1 MEPSG
6 RRSPLSVAQ
15 TLKGLASVNNAPLL
29 MTLFL
34 CAMSAFLAARK
45 GYQPLIWFF
54 CAGLIGLVVLV
65 CLPYANL
72 PDQTPQERARLRRN
86 GNLVGLLIAGAAAA
100 VFFARLASMH

>member
-1 MEPSG
+1 M
-6 RRSPLSVAQ
+6 
-15 TLKGLASVNNAPLL
+15 NFAPLI

-54 CAGLIGLVVLV
+54 CAGLVGLVVLV

-72 PDQTPQERARLRRN
+72 PEQTSEEKARLRRN
-86 GNLVGLLIAGAAAA
+86 GNLIGLLIAGVA
-100 VFFARLASMH
+100 VVVLAVRVSSMR

>member
-1 MEPSG
+1 M
-6 RRSPLSVAQ
+6 
-15 TLKGLASVNNAPLL
+15 NYAPLL

-72 PDQTPQERARLRRN
+72 PDQTPEERARLRRS
-86 GNLVGLLIAGAAAA
+86 GNLIGLIIAGVAVA
-100 VFFARLASMH
+100 VFLMRLSSMR

>member
-1 MEPSG
+1 M
-6 RRSPLSVAQ
+6 
-15 TLKGLASVNNAPLL
+15 NYAPVL

-72 PDQTPQERARLRRN
+72 PDQTPEERARLRRN
-86 GNLVGLLIAGAAAA
+86 GNLIGLIIAGAAVA
-100 VFFARLASMH
+100 VFLVRLSSMR